1 MTIRELD
8 AKLQLRY
15 LLRPGLSGKDV
26 FRTIRDIVGESI
38 YCVFFENKENAS
50 NLYCHTVGVE
60 DTLIKR
66 YIYEYYRDN
75 FPISVCVHFSFG
87 YTPSE
92 WWERDRINT
101 ILSLNNEALYSFMN
115 NRVPAY
121 RREVFPQEG
130 KYSYLQF
137 ERFQYFESIRCAA
150 TTEQLNIARERLAAF
165 FDLKPLTKETKQ
177 SREEWVAQK
186 LQQLKTV

>member
-1 MTIRELD
+1 MTIQELD

-26 FRTIRDIVGESI
+26 FHTIRDIVGESI
-38 YCVFFENKENAS
+38 YCVFFENRENAS
-50 NLYCHTVGVE
+50 KLYFHTVGVE
-60 DTLIKR
+60 ETLIKR
-66 YIYEYYRDN
+66 YVYEYYRDN
-75 FPISVCVHFSFG
+75 FPISVYTHFSFG

-115 NRVPAY
+115 NRIPSY

-130 KYSYLQF
+130 KYTYLQF
-137 ERFQYFESIRCAA
+137 ERFQYFNSIRGAA

-165 FDLKPLTKETKQ
+165 FDLKPLTKEIKQ
-177 SREEWVAQK
+177 SREDWIAQK
-186 LQQLKTV
+186 LQQLKKV